1 LTKTAKKVHC
11 DCGDVGRHE
20 RNSVKRHFSYPF
32 EMVRVPTAADIY
44 TISDAWDYGAKVC
57 LHNSQMVLKFPP
69 DAALDKAL
77 APSMYDFFRVV
88 TSHTDS
94 DIREFECRHKRIIK
108 GRLAARTHKPAAH
121 KGQRLVRLPDYDQ
134 MSFAIPYKP
143 IHTRVPADTGRVSRF
158 SLSLLYGAIVCAVI
172 SNYTWRLRS
181 IFEPTENEKLAAR
194 AICAH
199 FSLLYVDERM
209 RMTWLGWQQLML
221 ESIHD
226 GIGAAINKHA
236 TILDDGTR
244 VRLTRKQVLNKSAEV
259 FEKAQETIIYAQ
271 IFDRLFKGYARYVK
285 SDLAGAAFFDSAF
298 DRFQFK
304 VYEQE
309 TTYHYAWIVHENGRR
324 CAVSPYRSPRIAG
337 KV

>member
-1 LTKTAKKVHC
+1 
-11 DCGDVGRHE
+11 
-20 RNSVKRHFSYPF
+20 
-32 EMVRVPTAADIY
+32 MVRVPTAGEIY
-44 TISDAWDYGAKVC
+44 TISDAWDYGTKVC

-69 DAALDKAL
+69 DAALDNAL
-77 APSMYDFFRVV
+77 APGMYDFFRVV
-88 TSHTDS
+88 TSLTDS
-94 DIREFECRHKRIIK
+94 DIREFECRHRRIIE

-121 KGQRLVRLPDYDQ
+121 KGQQLVRLPDYDQ
-134 MSFAIPYKP
+134 MSFAIPYEP

-158 SLSLLYGAIVCAVI
+158 SLSLLYGAIVCTVI
-172 SNYTWRLRS
+172 SNYTWRSRS
-181 IFEPTENEKLAAR
+181 IVEPTENEKLAAR

-221 ESIHD
+221 DSIHD

-236 TILDDGTR
+236 TILDDGTK
-244 VRLTRKQVLNKSAEV
+244 VRLTRKQVLNNSTEV
-259 FEKAQETIIYAQ
+259 FEKAQETVIHAQ
-271 IFDRLFKGYARYVK
+271 IFDRLFKGYGRYAK
-285 SDLAGAAFFDSAF
+285 SDPARAAFFDNAF
-298 DRFQFK
+298 RRFQFK

-337 KV
+337 KA